1 MEPLRVSLIQTD
13 IFWENT
19 SANLYK
25 QEANISSLAGKTDLV
40 VLPEMFTTGFSM
52 NAESL
57 SEWNDG
63 TTMTSL
69 RRWAGQHD
77 LAIAGSFIGRT
88 GDRCYNRGFI
98 VLPDGDV
105 AYYDKH
111 HLFRMG
117 EEGSRFSA
125 GSESPVVEYKGWKI
139 RLLICYDLRFPVWCR
154 NVDNAYDLLLFVA
167 SWPQSRVHAWRSLLV
182 ARAIENAAFVC
193 GVNRVGTDGMS
204 LVYRGDS
211 MIVDE
216 KGNIIAET
224 EPYVEQTIT
233 AELDGERLL
242 RFRQKFPVWKDADR
256 FSLM

>member
-1 MEPLRVSLIQTD
+1 MFIRTNQCIPFPLNCFPI
-13 IFWENT
+13 
-19 SANLYK
+19 
-25 QEANISSLAGKTDLV
+25 
-40 VLPEMFTTGFSM
+40 
-52 NAESL
+52 
-57 SEWNDG
+57 
-63 TTMTSL
+63 
-69 RRWAGQHD
+69 
-77 LAIAGSFIGRT
+77 
-88 GDRCYNRGFI
+88 
-98 VLPDGDV
+98 
-105 AYYDKH
+105 
-111 HLFRMG
+111 
-117 EEGSRFSA
+117 
-125 GSESPVVEYKGWKI
+125 VEYKGWKI